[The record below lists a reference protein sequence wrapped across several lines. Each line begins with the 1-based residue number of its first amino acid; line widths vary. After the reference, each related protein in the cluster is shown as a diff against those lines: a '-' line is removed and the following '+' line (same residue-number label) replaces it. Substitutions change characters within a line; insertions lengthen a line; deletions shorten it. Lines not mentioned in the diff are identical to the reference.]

1 MIFRSFI
8 TSKKRNLMKTEF
20 EIKFYPVDKKELRK
34 QIENIGGVC
43 VLQETLM
50 RRTIFYHPTNKDAYL
65 RVRDEG
71 SKITCTYKEISSEN
85 LDINSVKEIE
95 LEISDY
101 SSMIQI
107 LKNMGIKQKSVQ
119 ETKREIWKINEEIE
133 IMIDLWPGL
142 DYFVEIEGNSE
153 EIVKKYSEKLGFSWE
168 EGIFGAIDQIYKKV
182 YGVSEDIVNSCEE
195 ITFKKLPFSI
205 KN

>member
-1 MIFRSFI
+1 
-8 TSKKRNLMKTEF
+8 MKTEF
-20 EIKFYPVDKKELRK
+20 EIKFYPVDRQNLRK
-34 QIENIGGVC
+34 QIENIGWVC

-65 RVRDEG
+65 RVRDEW

-107 LKNMGIKQKSVQ
+107 LKNMWMKQKSVQ

-133 IMIDLWPGL
+133 IMIDLWPWL
-142 DYFVEIEGNSE
+142 DYFVEIEWNSE
-153 EIVKKYSEKLGFSWE
+153 EIVKKYSEKLWFSWDDW
-168 EGIFGAIDQIYKKV
+168 IFWATDQIWKKV
-182 YGVSEDIVNSCEE
+182 YWVSEDVVNNYPEF
-195 ITFKKLPFSI
+195 TFKNPPKF
-205 KN
+205 

>member
-1 MIFRSFI
+1 
-8 TSKKRNLMKTEF
+8 MKTEF
-20 EIKFYPVDKKELRK
+20 EIKFYPVYRQNLRK
-34 QIENIGGVC
+34 QIENIGWVC

-65 RVRDEG
+65 RVRDEW

-107 LKNMGIKQKSVQ
+107 LKNMWMKQKSVQ

-133 IMIDLWPGL
+133 IMIDLWPWL
-142 DYFVEIEGNSE
+142 DYFVEIEWNSE
-153 EIVKKYSEKLGFSWE
+153 EIVKKYSEKLWFSWE
-168 EGIFGAIDQIYKKV
+168 EGIFWAIDQIYKKV
-182 YGVSEDIVNSCEE
+182 YWVSEDIVNSCEE